1 MLPRR
6 TVSLNTSSA
15 VSSSRVSSASAG
27 SWDETETVETVD
39 ILRTWAGHHS
49 T

>member
-1 MLPRR
+1 MYLRVLPRR

-39 ILRTWAGHHS
+39 ILRT
-49 T
+49 